1 MSKSIIY
8 QNSSGNKSISPRHD
22 QKKSS
27 AVDKCIYTRNYVALE
42 EDDIAQV
49 REIFQSFDSGNR
61 GKISIEYLP
70 KILRLL
76 NYNIGKTELQDLIL
90 VVDKK
95 SLGYFSM
102 KELVILLSEYK
113 FKTDKQK
120 DLYEALLELDN
131 NGDGYISKKELEVYM

>member
-1 MSKSIIY
+1 M
-8 QNSSGNKSISPRHD
+8 
-22 QKKSS
+22 
-27 AVDKCIYTRNYVALE
+27 
-42 EDDIAQV
+42 
-49 REIFQSFDSGNR
+49 
-61 GKISIEYLP
+61 P

-95 SLGYFSM
+95 SLGHFSM

-120 DLYEALLELDN
+120 ELFEAFQEIDH
-131 NGDGYISKKELEVYM
+131 NGDGYISKDEILKYMVSMAEPLEENEV

>member
-1 MSKSIIY
+1 MSKSFT
-8 QNSSGNKSISPRHD
+8 NTSGNKSVSPRHD
-22 QKKSS
+22 GNKSTG
-27 AVDKCIYTRNYVALE
+27 VDRCIYTRNYQPLE

-49 REIFQSFDSGNR
+49 REIFSSFDPGNR